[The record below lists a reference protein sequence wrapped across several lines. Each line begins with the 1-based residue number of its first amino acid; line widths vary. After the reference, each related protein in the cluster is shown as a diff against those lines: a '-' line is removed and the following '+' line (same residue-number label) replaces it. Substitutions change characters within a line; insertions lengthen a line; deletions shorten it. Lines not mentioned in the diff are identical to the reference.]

1 VVGYCALLI
10 LSSAAAFIALVL
22 AGDRLFYS
30 TWITSLTFRSFS
42 IKKFEFTGTLFSFQK
57 QSRFSPQHESIL
69 KKEYWQFLREP
80 SQWIHLVVMLFLVF
94 TFLSSVT
101 SMDFGLQDPK
111 LRTAVFLVVYIF
123 DAFLITS
130 IALRFAFPMM
140 SLEGDAY
147 WTIRSSPLRASKVYW
162 TKFAVVLVLL
172 AIPGLALAVLS
183 NVPYI
188 RLSPLPQVT
197 TAGMG
202 FIAFALVS
210 LNFGLGSYFVN
221 YDEKNPI
228 RIASSQGATLTF
240 LLCIVFLVLLVIVF
254 FFPILAVFN
263 SIYYEIPRRNSWL
276 YYALAVIGVL
286 SAVVGVVSHV
296 IGVKALARDV

>member
-1 VVGYCALLI
+1 
-10 LSSAAAFIALVL
+10 
-22 AGDRLFYS
+22 
-30 TWITSLTFRSFS
+30 
-42 IKKFEFTGTLFSFQK
+42 
-57 QSRFSPQHESIL
+57 
-69 KKEYWQFLREP
+69 
-80 SQWIHLVVMLFLVF
+80 
-94 TFLSSVT
+94 
-101 SMDFGLQDPK
+101 MDFGLQDPK

-162 TKFAVVLVLL
+162 TKFFIVLVPLLL
-172 AIPGLALAVLS
+172 AGLALGVLS
-183 NVPYI
+183 NIPYI

-202 FIAFALVS
+202 FIAVALVS

-240 LLCIVFLVLLVIVF
+240 LLSIVFLVVLVSVLF
-254 FFPILAVFN
+254 LPILAVFN
-263 SIYYEIPRRNSWL
+263 SMYYQIPRKNSLL
-276 YYALAVIGVL
+276 YYALAVLGFL
-286 SAVVGVVSHV
+286 SIVVAVVSHS
-296 IGVKALARDV
+296 IGIKALARDV